1 MQCFQKDPNLRV
13 SARKLL
19 KHPWIVNA
27 RRSDSVVPK
36 KSTEYEEAVKSV
48 QEWNEAL
55 RSPEPAASRRGRSD
69 SQNPPSLRLDTRYTP
84 TKDTLPSPVSRHA
97 ADRFRSPNSTEED
110 NWDDDFATAIS
121 PSALQLPHLR
131 PHDNFGGMLSS
142 EKLKAFAS
150 LDGTVLKSDD
160 SFEELDDPFGRSLQ
174 AGEPDPLKT
183 IRPSPSQQTGTGT
196 PQTQSAHYGPQMRR
210 GPPLNTSINPSHGG
224 QMIQNSSSPI
234 RQQRPPGFYKENSVE
249 DYSDIIID
257 NEDVLDRKISAF
269 QVSTPPSHTGHVIKQ
284 LTPSRRAM
292 IIQTRR
298 SQQGPEKLSGI
309 KAHQIKKINLNLEDR
324 YP

>member
-36 KSTEYEEAVKSV
+36 KSTEYEEAVRSV

-55 RSPEPAASRRGRSD
+55 RSPGAGTLRKPFRHDRQSPSPLRRNQLPSR
-69 SQNPPSLRLDTRYTP
+69 NTP
-84 TKDTLPSPVSRHA
+84 TKDALPAPVVSNA
-97 ADRFRSPNSTEED
+97 KDQSLLSNATAED

-150 LDGTVLKSDD
+150 LDGTVIKSENSFGDFND
-160 SFEELDDPFGRSLQ
+160 SFRTTLHC
-174 AGEPDPLKT
+174 GESDPLQT
-183 IRPSPSQQTGTGT
+183 IRPFPFKQTGTDDGFAQKSPLQMEPKRST
-196 PQTQSAHYGPQMRR
+196 PFVHNVPILTQNPV
-210 GPPLNTSINPSHGG
+210 PPS
-224 QMIQNSSSPI
+224 
-234 RQQRPPGFYKENSVE
+234 RQARPASFYKENSVE
-249 DYSDIIID
+249 DYSDIIITD
-257 NEDVLDRKISAF
+257 EDVLGRKLNGVKVRMEANY
-269 QVSTPPSHTGHVIKQ
+269 
-284 LTPSRRAM
+284 
-292 IIQTRR
+292 
-298 SQQGPEKLSGI
+298 LS
-309 KAHQIKKINLNLEDR
+309 EC
-324 YP
+324 

>member
-55 RSPEPAASRRGRSD
+55 RSPEAGTTRKLFRHDYQSSTPLPSSRS
-69 SQNPPSLRLDTRYTP
+69 TP
-84 TKDTLPSPVSRHA
+84 TKDVLPSPVSRNA
-97 ADRFRSPNSTEED
+97 ADQLRSANSMEED

-131 PHDNFGGMLSS
+131 PQDNFGGMLSS

-150 LDGTVLKSDD
+150 LDGTVLRSDGD
-160 SFEELDDPFGRSLQ
+160 FDEFDESFRTSLQ
-174 AGEPDPLKT
+174 SVDPDPLET
-183 IRPSPSQQTGTGT
+183 IRPFPPKQSGFEATQQQNQPRYQINKNAVAMHNVPILTQT
-196 PQTQSAHYGPQMRR
+196 PV
-210 GPPLNTSINPSHGG
+210 PPL
-224 QMIQNSSSPI
+224 
-234 RQQRPPGFYKENSVE
+234 RQPRPASYYKENSVE
-249 DYSDIIID
+249 DYSDLIQA
-257 NEDVLDRKISAF
+257 NEDVLDRKLGAF
-269 QVSTPPSHTGHVIKQ
+269 QVSIAAIVTIRVMPP
-284 LTPSRRAM
+284 LTLSRKPMKTSIRWHPLP
-292 IIQTRR
+292 QR
-298 SQQGPEKLSGI
+298 K
-309 KAHQIKKINLNLEDR
+309 
-324 YP
+324 